1 MVRRVLVLL
10 VPYPSNF
17 TGQPVIHFALEEALA
32 TIEYHE
38 AKPSAESKAQ
48 LEMTLKTK
56 QADLEAASSE
66 LHDVKAA
73 HGKQHNLPCKTFQT
87 LSTPNL

>member
-1 MVRRVLVLL
+1 M
-10 VPYPSNF
+10 
-17 TGQPVIHFALEEALA
+17 IHFALEEALA
-32 TIEYHE
+32 TIEDLE
-38 AKPSAESKAQ
+38 ATPSAEQ

-73 HGKQHNLPCKTFQT
+73 HGKQHNLPCKTFQAV
-87 LSTPNL
+87 SAPNL